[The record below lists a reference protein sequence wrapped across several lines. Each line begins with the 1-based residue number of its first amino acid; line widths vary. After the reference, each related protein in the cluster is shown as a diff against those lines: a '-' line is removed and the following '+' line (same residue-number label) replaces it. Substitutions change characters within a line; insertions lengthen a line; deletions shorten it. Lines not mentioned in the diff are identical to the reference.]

1 MRESATWNMNFG
13 CSSFSWDTEDGK
25 HLLGRTYDQF
35 GDLSMNKIA
44 VIPRG
49 YRMRLEINPSSQSWT
64 VARYVFVG
72 MAILGLDTPIMVDGI
87 NECGLMGALLNLP
100 GYAEYPQLPRENGR
114 MPVNPGFFVD
124 YLLGRC
130 GSVEEVVRQLPG
142 LKLTEELVFGHRMCV
157 HYIFSDTT
165 GEAVVIESNGDGLSV
180 YRHSIGILTNSPD
193 YRWHLTNLCNYTGI
207 RNVPIPP
214 QKISGMEIS
223 VFGEM
228 QGGGMGLPGGYTS
241 PSRFV
246 RLAFMKTY
254 GVKGINE
261 LDGISKMFHNF
272 AAVDIPKGIIKAG
285 DGSDNYELTLCIAA
299 MCGESRTY
307 YFSTAE
313 NRRISAIRLEAE
325 LNNKQVKYFDLPMRQ
340 DVAYLN

>member
-1 MRESATWNMNFG
+1 MRESDMKDMNFG
-13 CSSFSWDTEDGK
+13 CSSFSWNTEDGK

-64 VARYVFVG
+64 VARYGFVG

-100 GYAEYPQLPRENGR
+100 EYADYPQVQGGGSRI
-114 MPVNPGFFVD
+114 PVNPGFFVD

-130 GSVEEVVRQLPG
+130 GSVEEVIRQLP
-142 LKLTEELVFGHRMCV
+142 KLQLTQELVFGHRMCV

-165 GEAVVIESNGDGLSV
+165 GETVVIESTRKGFNS
-180 YRHSIGILTNSPD
+180 YRRTIGILTNSPD
-193 YRWHLTNLCNYTGI
+193 YGWHLTNLCNYTGV
-207 RNVPIPP
+207 RNLPIPP
-214 QKISGMEIS
+214 QKINGLEIS

-246 RLAFMKTY
+246 RLAFMKAY
-254 GVKGINE
+254 GVKGANE
-261 LDGISKMFHNF
+261 MDGISKMFHNF
-272 AAVDIPKGIIKAG
+272 ATVDVPKGIIKAG
-285 DGSDNYELTLCIAA
+285 DGSDNYEQTLCIAA
-299 MCGESRTY
+299 MCAESRIY

-313 NRRISAIRLEAE
+313 NRRISAVRLEAE
-325 LNNKQVKYFDLPMRQ
+325 LNNKQISYFDLPMQQ

>member
-1 MRESATWNMNFG
+1 MKESDIRNMNFG
-13 CSSFSWDTEDGK
+13 CSSFSWDTKDGK

-44 VIPRG
+44 VIPRE

-64 VARYVFVG
+64 VVRYGFVG

-100 GYAEYPQLPRENGR
+100 EYADYPQVHGESSRI
-114 MPVNPGFFVD
+114 PVNPGFFVN

-130 GSVEEVVRQLPG
+130 ESVEEIMRQLPG
-142 LKLTEELVFGHRMCV
+142 LQLTDELVFGHRMCV

-165 GEAVVIESNGDGLSV
+165 GEAIVIESTKKGLSA
-180 YRHSIGILTNSPD
+180 YRHAIGVLTNSPD
-193 YRWHLTNLCNYTGI
+193 YHWHLTNLCNYTGI

-214 QKISGMEIS
+214 QKINGIEIS

-228 QGGGMGLPGGYTS
+228 QGGGVGLPGGYTS

-246 RLAFMKTY
+246 RLAFMKAY
-254 GVKGINE
+254 GVKGENE

-285 DGSDNYELTLCIAA
+285 DGSDNYEMTLCIAA
-299 MCGESRTY
+299 MCGESKTY

-313 NRRISAIRLEAE
+313 NRRISAVRLERE
-325 LNNKQVKYFDLPMRQ
+325 LLNSQIKYFDLPRQQ